1 MAPNPKKALSVLA
14 VLALFGL
21 GMTESDAGPQK
32 TSKRNETAGRRPAR
46 TIRMEG
52 LRRAD
57 LAAKATDRMLVR
69 FRTGVSAENAEA
81 ILQSFE
87 AGKVRS
93 LTAVGVFRAEKP
105 ATMSLSE
112 AMARLGQNPDVESV
126 RPDYRTRM
134 FAVPND
140 PFFKTYQYNLRN
152 LGGTLT
158 IGSDIQLTLTAGADI
173 KATGAWDQT
182 TGSASVVIAF
192 LDTGVD
198 MSHAELKN
206 KVVSAGRDFVNG
218 DMDATDDNWHGTWTA
233 GIAAAETNNDEGIA
247 GVAWNCMVLPVKVLD
262 ADGNGYYDELIDG
275 LTWAADNGAKVI
287 NLSLGGDVDDPALEA
302 ACKYAYDKGVVIVA
316 AAGNDGTSVSYPAAY
331 DSYVLAVA
339 ATDATDAHA
348 SFSNPGP
355 QVDVAAPGEWILG
368 PVPQW
373 YAGPDYLP
381 YVFGSGTSAAAPQA
395 AGLAS
400 LIRSAKSWLTA
411 KQVMDI
417 VRYTADDVNKSTLP
431 GKDDEVGYG
440 RVNMTRALSPYRLSR

>member
-1 MAPNPKKALSVLA
+1 MATTRKKSLPVLA
-14 VLALFGL
+14 MLSIFGFGL
-21 GMTESDAGPQK
+21 AVSEAGPQK
-32 TSKRNETAGRRPAR
+32 ASKRNDSAARRPAR
-46 TIRMEG
+46 TIRTEG
-52 LRRAD
+52 LRRAAR
-57 LAAKATDRMLVR
+57 AARATDRMLVR

-81 ILQSFE
+81 ILRSFE
-87 AGKVRS
+87 AGKVRH
-93 LTAVGVFRAEKP
+93 LPAVGVFRAEKP
-105 ATMSLSE
+105 ASMSLSE
-112 AMARLGQNPDVESV
+112 AMALLRQNPDVESV
-126 RPDYRTRM
+126 RPDFRTRM

-158 IGSDIQLTLTAGADI
+158 IGSGIQITLTAGADI
-173 KATGAWDQT
+173 KAVLAWDRT

-198 MSHAELKN
+198 MSHVELKN

-247 GVAWNCMVLPVKVLD
+247 GVAWGCMVLPVKVLD

-275 LTWAADNGAKVI
+275 LTWAADNGAKVV

-339 ATDATDAHA
+339 ATDATDVHA

-355 QVDVAAPGEWILG
+355 QIDVAAPGEWILG

-381 YVFGSGTSAAAPQA
+381 YVFGSGTSAAAPQV
-395 AGLAS
+395 AGLAA

-417 VRYTADDVNKSTLP
+417 IRYTADDVNKPTLP
-431 GKDDEVGYG
+431 GKDDEIGYG
-440 RVNMTRALSPYRLSR
+440 RINMTRALVPYKLLR